1 MWKFIIVLIVVII
14 GFFVLSGNLNT
25 HPVVKNQTNISSSGF
40 WIIPGLLYMNSYKS
54 TSTSGSDSDSDSDGS
69 RSSDDEG
76 GDSDSGDGFSGGD
89 GGAGGDGG
97 GE

>member
-1 MWKFIIVLIVVII
+1 MRRFIIWKFILILIVFIV
-14 GFFVLSGNLNT
+14 GFFVLSGTLNT

-54 TSTSGSDSDSDSDGS
+54 TSTSGSDSDSDGS
-69 RSSDDEG
+69 GSSDDD

-89 GGAGGDGG
+89 GGDGG